1 MHELLPEGTTVR
13 LERDVE
19 ARDRY
24 GRLLLYVYR
33 MPDNL
38 FVNYE
43 LAAQGYADALSI
55 EPNIMHRSDFSR
67 AVAQARTNKLGLLK
81 ACR

>member
-1 MHELLPEGTTVR
+1 
-13 LERDVE
+13 
-19 ARDRY
+19 
-24 GRLLLYVYR
+24 

-43 LAAQGYADALSI
+43 LAAQGYADTLSI
-55 EPNIMHRSDFSR
+55 EPNIMYRSDFSR
-67 AVAQARTNKLGLLK
+67 AVAQARTNKLGLWK